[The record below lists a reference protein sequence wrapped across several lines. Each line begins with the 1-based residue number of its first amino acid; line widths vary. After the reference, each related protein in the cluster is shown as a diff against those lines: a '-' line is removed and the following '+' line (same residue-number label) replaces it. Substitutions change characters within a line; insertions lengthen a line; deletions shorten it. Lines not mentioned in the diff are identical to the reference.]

1 MSMYD
6 ARAFEQLLEANLND
20 SIEAK
25 QMFHGEHKHELIRA
39 AIRCREAIRSGGT
52 LFICGNGGSA
62 TDASHFS
69 GEILGR
75 FMKERDGLPCIMLG
89 GDLAATTA
97 IANDYGYE
105 HVFSRQLKPLIKS
118 NDVLIAL
125 STSGNSKNVL
135 NAVSVAKTANVPV
148 IGLTGGNGGQLAA
161 QATYSLNVRL
171 GKNSARIQE
180 THIWALHCL
189 AEIIES
195 Q

>member
-1 MSMYD
+1 MFD
-6 ARAFEQLLEANLND
+6 ARSFEQLLASNLEE
-20 SIEAK
+20 SVEAK
-25 QMFHGEHKHELIRA
+25 KMFHEEHRHELIRA
-39 AIRCREAIRSGGT
+39 AIRCSEAIKAGGT

-75 FMKERDGLPCIMLG
+75 FMKEREGLPCVMLG

-105 HVFSRQLKPLIKS
+105 HVFSRQLKPLLKPS
-118 NDVLIAL
+118 DVLIAI

-135 NAVSVAKTANVPV
+135 NAVTVAQAANVPI
-148 IGLTGGNGGQLAA
+148 IGLTGGSGGKLAE
-161 QATYSLNVRL
+161 QATYALNVRL
-171 GKNSARIQE
+171 GRNSARIQE
-180 THIWALHCL
+180 THIWILHCL
-189 AEIIES
+189 AQMIES

>member
-1 MSMYD
+1 MID
-6 ARAFEQLLEANLND
+6 ARRLEQYLQD
-20 SIEAK
+20 SLSESIKAK
-25 QMFHGEHKHELIRA
+25 EMFHEEHRHELIRA
-39 AIRCREAIRSGGT
+39 ALICSQTIKHGGK

-105 HVFSRQLKPLIKS
+105 QIFSRQLKALMTPKDI
-118 NDVLIAL
+118 LIAI

-135 NAVSVAKTANVPV
+135 AAVAVAKEMKAPV
-148 IGLTGGNGGQLAA
+148 ISLTGGNGGALA
-161 QATYSLNVRL
+161 QQSNYSLNVRL
-171 GKNSARIQE
+171 GLNSARTQE
-180 THIWALHCL
+180 THIWILHAL
-189 AEIIES
+189 AGMIEMH
-195 Q
+195 

>member
-1 MSMYD
+1 MID
-6 ARAFEQLLEANLND
+6 ARAHEKYLSDCLNE

-25 QMFHGEHKHELIRA
+25 KMFHGEHSYELIRA
-39 AIRCREAIRSGGT
+39 ATQCSHVIKTGGK

-105 HVFSRQLKPLIKS
+105 EVFSRQLKALMTPQDI
-118 NDVLIAL
+118 LIAI
-125 STSGNSKNVL
+125 STSGNSKNIIK
-135 NAVSVAKTANVPV
+135 AAEVAKNLKAPV
-148 IGLTGGNGGQLAA
+148 ISLTGGTGGKLA
-161 QATYSLNVRL
+161 QMSNYSLNVSL

-180 THIWALHCL
+180 THIWILHCL
-189 AEIIES
+189 AGLIES
-195 Q
+195 A

>member
-1 MSMYD
+1 MSVKISFHDNSRM
-6 ARAFEQLLEANLND
+6 QL
-20 SIEAK
+20 IEAAN
-25 QMFHGEHKHELIRA
+25 ICRD
-39 AIRCREAIRSGGT
+39 AIKNGHR

-75 FMKERDGLPCIMLG
+75 FMRERDALPCIMLG

-105 HVFSRQLKPLIKS
+105 HVFSRPLKALMTP
-118 NDVLIAL
+118 NDVLIAI

-135 NAVSVAKTANVPV
+135 NAVEVANQIGGKV
-148 IGLTGGNGGQLAA
+148 IGLTGGNGGRLMQLSDVA
-161 QATYSLNVRL
+161 LNVSE

-180 THIWALHCL
+180 THIWALHCI
-189 AEIIES
+189 AELIEGK
-195 Q
+195 